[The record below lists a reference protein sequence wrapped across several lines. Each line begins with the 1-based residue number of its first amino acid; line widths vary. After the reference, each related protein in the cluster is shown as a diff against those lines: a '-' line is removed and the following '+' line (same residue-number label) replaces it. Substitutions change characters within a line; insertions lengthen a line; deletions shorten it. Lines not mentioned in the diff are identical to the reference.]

1 MGKLSLNEDEIN
13 KQIDE
18 VLSEFYRMQD
28 DLISAICRRVED
40 ISTKTPDEIEKLVK
54 GTALTETLNDDIIYL
69 KRRINTAGKIMTPKI
84 VRILHSTKKS
94 NFEFAKKYYDYRKI
108 KVSDIENSR
117 QVRDLVTGIQKQTLD
132 NLLNISHTYSFRY
145 DNQVTEV
152 GKTYRK
158 IVNRAVIEM
167 QTGSTSI
174 DKVMKDSVKQLVNSG
189 ITSVHWESGTVRRAD
204 SHIRMNI
211 EEGVQRLNYELSEF
225 NGKRYGA
232 DGVETSA
239 HSLCAPDHQE
249 FQGRQFLIRDW
260 EKINNGLRRP
270 FGTLNCR
277 HYVSYIIMGVSVPV
291 YFERER
297 QEAIDRSN
305 AIVKYNETEMTR
317 YQASQ
322 KQRAYER
329 DIRILRSLH
338 KHYGEIGDTIS
349 VRKVKQRLNAKIR
362 QYHDFSNAVGL
373 SSRMDRTYYFI

>member
-1 MGKLSLNEDEIN
+1 MGKLSINEAEIN
-13 KQIDE
+13 KQIEE
-18 VLSEFYRMQD
+18 VLSEFYQMQD
-28 DLISAICRRVED
+28 DLISAICRRVEN
-40 ISTKTPDEIEKLVK
+40 IRSKTPEEFEKLIK
-54 GTALTETLNDDIIYL
+54 GTALTEAVNDDITYL
-69 KRRINTAGKIMTPKI
+69 KKRINTANKIMIPKI
-84 VRILHSTKKS
+84 VRILQNTKKS

-117 QVRDLVTGIQKQTLD
+117 QIRDLVTGIQKQTLD

-158 IVNRAVIEM
+158 IINRAVIEM
-167 QTGSTSI
+167 QTGSSSI
-174 DKVMKDSVKQLVNSG
+174 DKAMKNSIEQLVKSG

-211 EEGVQRLNYELSEF
+211 EEGVHRLNHELSEA

-239 HSLCAPDHQE
+239 HSLCAKDHQE
-249 FQGRQFLIRDW
+249 FQGRQFLLRDW
-260 EKINNGLRRP
+260 EKINNSLRRP

-291 YFERER
+291 YSEKER

-305 AIVKYNETEMTR
+305 AIVKYNNTEMTR
-317 YQASQ
+317 YEASQ

-329 DIRILRSLH
+329 EIRILRSLH
-338 KHYGEIGDTIS
+338 KHYGEIGDTTS
-349 VRKVKQRLNAKIR
+349 ARNAKQKLNAKIK
-362 QYHDFSNAVGL
+362 QYHDFSNATGL